1 MFSWNIF
8 FQGLFP
14 FPQVALVV
22 KNSTASAGAIRDTC
36 LIPEWGRS
44 PGKRNGN
51 PVQYSCLEN
60 PMDREAWQATL
71 HGVTKSRTQLKCL
84 STYVHFM
91 TQLWN
96 IGQGLF
102 PLCPW
107 YKTAPEN
114 LQIIKMNRCVKTDIL
129 RHCSRKQ
136 KRLWDLLE
144 RDLQQ
149 LCSYP
154 LIHKYPKKIISIF
167 S

>member
-114 LQIIKMNRCVKTDIL
+114 LQIIKRFCWEYCFSFQKSDRLIDWSIEIMYNYDEE
-129 RHCSRKQ
+129 SGKQ
-136 KRLWDLLE
+136 N
-144 RDLQQ
+144 
-149 LCSYP
+149 C
-154 LIHKYPKKIISIF
+154 
-167 S
+167 